1 MNPCG
6 SLCVEIV
13 KLLLESTT
21 NINDQV
27 YNGHTC
33 LSTAARWGLEE
44 CVKLLLGA
52 GAEIWSSGPEPQF
65 LEPERRLLWYGC
77 DALSWA
83 VSSHD
88 QDVVRLILVAG
99 AERQFERT
107 TEGGYAEWLEVWDRA
122 QPVELDRFIEWINR
136 RQALSDTPEH
146 EALRT
151 EMSEKVY
158 GLEEEK
164 RRKIAE
170 EIVVSYSKEEGER
183 RQQR

>member
-1 MNPCG
+1 M
-6 SLCVEIV
+6 
-13 KLLLESTT
+13 
-21 NINDQV
+21 
-27 YNGHTC
+27 
-33 LSTAARWGLEE
+33 
-44 CVKLLLGA
+44 
-52 GAEIWSSGPEPQF
+52 
-65 LEPERRLLWYGC
+65 
-77 DALSWA
+77 
-83 VSSHD
+83 
-88 QDVVRLILVAG
+88 RLILVAG

-107 TEGGYAEWLEVWDRA
+107 TEGGHADWLEVWDQA

-136 RQALSDTPEH
+136 RQALSDRPEH

-170 EIVVSYSKEEGER
+170 EIIVSYSKEEGER